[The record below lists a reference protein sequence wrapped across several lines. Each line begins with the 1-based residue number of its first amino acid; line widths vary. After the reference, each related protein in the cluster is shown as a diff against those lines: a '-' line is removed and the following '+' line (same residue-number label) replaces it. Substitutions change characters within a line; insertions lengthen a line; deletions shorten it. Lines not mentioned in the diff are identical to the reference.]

1 MTTLTGNT
9 TEIKVSPTGLTPTY
23 NETIIVL
30 ESPNIISDNFKWIVE
45 LYKGV
50 PADTDYELISTLTIL
65 PNPDGFGVLDVH
77 RHIENYI
84 TTSFYPADVA
94 RISQRVYDDGL
105 KWSIQVKEVFENA
118 RWRFDDNFA
127 AGVFISGSTDVG
139 FRTDG
144 FTDVEHPFVVGDEVN
159 ILQDPGATNPSYDGD
174 TTIVATVDEY
184 KIVIDKPFGVSTPAE
199 GGLVSLIT
207 GVSGN
212 TRTIVQDLPLSATT
226 FYSFNGVLS
235 HQDFRNWDSSEYL
248 MSVSSPTT
256 TKFLLDG
263 PREFDITI
271 NDRVWI
277 NNWMSTSSFSQVL
290 VETDNG
296 QFTTSQI
303 YIPSGQHFINQNKIG
318 PVDIINNSADTF
330 FPVTGSLPVVDDNTT
345 FIKYTPYYAYGSFPA
360 VGETITLH
368 IVDDCSKYDKIR
380 FFYMDKLG
388 SYLPLTFN
396 RVSRQKNNV
405 KRSNYSQN
413 YGTYDSVADA
423 WGYTTYD
430 RGGTNYD
437 MVITE
442 GITCTSDWLTE
453 TMAGMV
459 LDMLESPN
467 VYIQNEDGDY
477 IAINI
482 TTNSYEIKKRQND
495 KLINY
500 TLTFEYANKNKS
512 QRG

>member
-1 MTTLTGNT
+1 MILTGTT

-23 NETIIVL
+23 NETILVL

-50 PADTDYELISTLTIL
+50 DSEPEYELISTLTIL
-65 PNPDGFGVLDVH
+65 PNPEGYGVLDVH

-84 TTSFYPADVA
+84 TTSFYPADVNDV
-94 RISQRVYDDGL
+94 SSKVLNEGL
-105 KWSIQVKEVFENA
+105 KWSVQIKEVFENPK
-118 RWRFDDNFA
+118 WRFLDNNFY
-127 AGVFISGSTDVG
+127 GTYSPNDLGFHSNSTDK
-139 FRTDG
+139 
-144 FTDVEHPFVVGDEVN
+144 HPFIVGDV
-159 ILQDPGATNPSYDGD
+159 IDIVQDPGYINPEYNDQWTIIATPDEY
-174 TTIVATVDEY
+174 TIVVDG
-184 KIVIDKPFGVSTPAE
+184 PFLLSTPANPGTATLTS
-199 GGLVSLIT
+199 GG
-207 GVSGN
+207 

-248 MSVSSPTT
+248 LSTSSTT
-256 TKFLLDG
+256 STKLLLDNVTQ
-263 PREFDITI
+263 FDITLE
-271 NDRVWI
+271 DRVWVNSYMGLPKSPYI
-277 NNWMSTSSFSQVL
+277 TFK
-290 VETDNG
+290 TDNG
-296 QFTTSQI
+296 TFITPNGH
-303 YIPSGQHFINQNKIG
+303 IPSGQHFINQNKLG
-318 PVDIINNSADTF
+318 PKDLLESTGLINRVSG
-330 FPVTGSLPVVDDNTT
+330 PISLPILDSNTT
-345 FIKYTPYYAYGSFPA
+345 YIEWYFSDGLLNPLS
-360 VGETITLH
+360 ETIRYD
-368 IVDDCSKYDKIR
+368 IVDDCSRYDKIR

-396 RVSRQKNNV
+396 KVSRQKNSV

-413 YGTYDSVADA
+413 YGTYDSVSDA

-430 RGGTNYD
+430 RGMTNYD
-437 MVITE
+437 KVITE
-442 GITCTSDWLTE
+442 TVTCTSDWLTE
-453 TMAGMV
+453 TMASMV

-482 TTNSYEIKKRQND
+482 TTNTYEIKKRQND

-500 TLTFEYANKNKS
+500 TISFEYAIKNKS